1 MKNVKSANYWQIDHK
16 IKQIYEKRGTVILPS
31 SEAWE
36 KFKWVKKYFPNKP
49 KEGYFIWVKKQID
62 FPLFVCIS
70 IGTKKIQQSLENL
83 LIVEKNLRI
92 SLQGTCDSLKKNLCG
107 IHKAQGKIV
116 LKEESSLKY
125 NHLHSWDKKDVVEPN
140 YEFILEKNSK
150 LDYTY
155 KNLFTPKKL
164 KINTLLTLFEGAS
177 CDIKIV
183 VNGIQTKAEIKD
195 TLVLREKGTS
205 GIVKLR
211 LVGREK
217 SNISAYSQILAAAQS
232 KGHLDCRGLLV
243 DKASKISL
251 TPQLICQ
258 NKNAQ
263 LTHEASI
270 GKISEDELNYLRMRG
285 LTQNEALK
293 LILTGFLG
301 VK

>member
-16 IKQIYEKRGTVILPS
+16 VKQIYEKRGTIILPS
-31 SEAWE
+31 SEAWG

-49 KEGYFIWVKKQID
+49 KEGYFIWVKKQVD
-62 FPLFVCIS
+62 FPLFVCVS
-70 IGTKKIQQSLENL
+70 IGAKKIQQSLENL

-107 IHKAQGKIV
+107 THKAQGKIV

-125 NHLHSWDKKDVVEPN
+125 NHLHFWDKKDAVELN

-217 SNISAYSQILAAAQS
+217 SSISAYSQILAAAQS

-243 DKASKISL
+243 DKDSKISL

>member
-251 TPQLICQ
+251 APQLICQ

>member
-1 MKNVKSANYWQIDHK
+1 MKNVKGANYWQIDHEV
-16 IKQIYEKRGTVILPS
+16 KQIYKKSGVVVLPS

-36 KFKWVKKYFPNKP
+36 KFKWVKKYFSDKP

-62 FPLFVCIS
+62 FPLFVCVS
-70 IGTKKIQQSLENL
+70 IGTKKIQQSLQNL
-83 LIVEKNLRI
+83 LIVEKNLKI
-92 SLQGTCDSLKKNLCG
+92 SLQGTCNSLKKNLCG
-107 IHKAQGKIV
+107 IHKAQGKII
-116 LKEESSLKY
+116 LKEGSALKY
-125 NHLHSWDKKDVVEPN
+125 NHFHSWDKKDIVESS

-164 KINTLLTLFEGAS
+164 KINTLLNLFEGAS
-177 CDIKIV
+177 CDIKIA
-183 VNGIQTKAEIKD
+183 VNGTQTKAEIKD
-195 TLVLREKGTS
+195 TLILREKGAS

-217 SNISAYSQILAAAQS
+217 SNISAHSQILAAAQS
-232 KGHLDCRGLLV
+232 KGHLDCRGLLI
-243 DKASKISL
+243 DKVSEISL

-263 LTHEASI
+263 ITHEASI

-285 LTQNEALK
+285 LTQDEAIK

-301 VK
+301 LN